1 MDRAIGL
8 APSSSSNEGT
18 PSPEDGGL
26 LRKDCS
32 GGGRKGR
39 GAHHVAIRNA
49 LCRLENADAG
59 VHISC
64 VTRNALSCF
73 AGANFAGCCIQP
85 LGTVDRAHGGS
96 VVASTGRIAF
106 RSSTATC

>member
-8 APSSSSNEGT
+8 APPSSSKEGT

-32 GGGRKGR
+32 GGGRKGH
-39 GAHHVAIRNA
+39 GARHVAIRNS
-49 LCRLENADAG
+49 LCRLENANAG
-59 VHISC
+59 AHISC

-73 AGANFAGCCIQP
+73 AGANFAGRGVQS

-96 VVASTGRIAF
+96 VVASTGRI
-106 RSSTATC
+106 